1 MAFSIP
7 DFWVWDFWTAIDG
20 PMVHLYYLRAP
31 MSLADPH
38 LRHRNASVGHA
49 TSVDYENWTD
59 HGVVLEHG
67 APGSADES
75 ATWTGSVY
83 RDPSGLWRMYYTGSR
98 YLRPGEDTNV
108 ETIMLATSTD
118 LHEWVKT
125 PGSLLSAERPR
136 YETLA
141 DQTWREEAWRDP
153 WVVPDVSGTMWHMLI
168 TARSRQVPAGVDPD
182 DRGVIG
188 YATSRDLD
196 SWTAAAPLSAPGAG
210 FAHLEVPQLV
220 RIDGREA
227 LIFSCD
233 SSHLVG
239 ARRGSAGGVW
249 ALALGGDEPFS
260 GELLNVADAQL
271 VVGDELYAG
280 RVVETPTGP
289 ALLGFENVG
298 QNGEFVGRL
307 SDPLPLRWTDDGR
320 LVAYTT
326 ERVR

>member
-1 MAFSIP
+1 MAFSLP

-20 PMVHLYYLRAP
+20 PTVHLYYLRAP
-31 MSLADPH
+31 VSLVDPH

-49 TSVDYENWTD
+49 TSLDYVNWTD

-67 APGSADES
+67 EPGAADET

-98 YLRPGEDTNV
+98 YLRAGEDTNI
-108 ETIMLATSTD
+108 ETVLMATSND
-118 LHEWVKT
+118 LHEWVKAS
-125 PGSLLSAERPR
+125 GVQLSASHPW

-141 DQTWREEAWRDP
+141 DYTWREEAWRDP
-153 WVVPDVSGTMWHMLI
+153 WVVPDAAGDQWHMLI
-168 TARSRQVPAGVDPD
+168 TARSREIPTGDDPA

-188 YATSRDLD
+188 HAISRDLD
-196 SWTAAAPLSAPGAG
+196 SWTAAAPISAPGAG

-220 RIDGREA
+220 LVDGKKA

-239 ARRGSAGGVW
+239 KRAGGAGGVW
-249 ALALGGDEPFS
+249 ALALGDADPFS
-260 GELLNVADAQL
+260 GGLVNLDDAQL
-271 VVGDELYAG
+271 IVGDELYAG
-280 RVVETPTGP
+280 RVVETPAGP

-307 SDPLPLRWTDDGR
+307 SDPLPLRWSDDGR
-320 LVAYTT
+320 LVAFTR